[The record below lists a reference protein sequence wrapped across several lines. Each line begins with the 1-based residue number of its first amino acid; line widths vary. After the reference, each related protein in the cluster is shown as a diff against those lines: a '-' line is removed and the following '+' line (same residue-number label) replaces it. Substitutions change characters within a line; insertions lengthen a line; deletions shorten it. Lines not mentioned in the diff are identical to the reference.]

1 MAVTFDLVCVAV
13 NLAPT
18 ATTFGLPTNKI
29 LGVRPANAGEIAAFP
44 TALTVVDMEGVNGQ
58 SWRSF
63 SYLSSTA
70 TATVKT
76 AING

>member
-1 MAVTFDLVCVAV
+1 MAITFDLVCVAV
-13 NLAPT
+13 DLAPQ
-18 ATTFGLPTNKI
+18 ATTFALPTNKI

-44 TALTVVDMEGVNGQ
+44 TALTVVNMEGINGQ
-58 SWRSF
+58 SWRNV

-76 AING
+76 AINA